1 MKKLLEK
8 IILSDL
14 FVKTF
19 VYVCALIFVIVFS
32 IEF

>member
-19 VYVCALIFVIVFS
+19 VYICALIFVIVFS